1 MGSVGD
7 GLEGEGLVV
16 AEVSTD
22 PTEVEMEVVL
32 GLTEVEGVG
41 MVGGVVEAMD
51 MDSVDSRVGC
61 IMGSNMAGIED
72 SSMENTVVSSMADT
86 MASSMAD
93 TVASSMKGGV
103 VLVADLIEEEVWTR
117 LTL

>member
-22 PTEVEMEVVL
+22 PTEVEMEVVR

-61 IMGSNMAGIED
+61 IMAGIED